1 MAIIQLQLQIF
12 LLVAIGYLLSKLGM
26 LVLVTRKQLTD
37 LVIYVILPCNIV
49 ESFQVDLT
57 HDLLISAGIVL
68 VLGFAAQGLYAL
80 LNLFLYRRF
89 DSRRQI
95 NLKYG
100 TICSNAGFMGLPLSL
115 SIFGPTGL
123 MYASVALL
131 PIRLFMWSAGL
142 SLYTST
148 TKKQVLKTLATHPCI
163 IAVFVG
169 FALMLSGL
177 QLPAFLNDTIDSLGN
192 CCTALSMVVIGAIL
206 SDVDP
211 RTVLEPAVLYYVVI
225 RLIAIPA
232 VLFGVLWLLKVD
244 ALVTGIIVILSAMPA
259 GSTTAMLAQKYDQDP
274 EFASKMVFLST
285 LASLVTLPLWA
296 MVLT

>member
-115 SIFGPTGL
+115 AIFGPTGL

-285 LASLVTLPLWA
+285 LASLITLPLWA